1 METLKALETS
11 VLGFISRVN
20 GFLWGDFAVYFLIG
34 AGVLYTLL
42 LFFPQYRYFRRMFA
56 SLRESLEGQGI
67 TGFRALAAAVGS
79 QIGTGNLAGVAS
91 AIVMGGPGAIFWMW
105 MTAVLGMATIIGET
119 VLAQIY
125 RRKDE
130 TTGTYIAG
138 PAFYIERGT
147 GQRWLSILFAASA
160 VAGLGIATSM
170 VHSNAVAGGLSL
182 AFGVNKVLFGLVIMV
197 CTEIVLFG
205 GLKRVTRVASA
216 IVPIM
221 ALVYVVVGLVVFVMH
236 LSEIP
241 AMFALIFKHAFGVR
255 AVAGGIAG
263 HTVRQAIRY
272 GCARG
277 LFSNEA
283 GWGSTPHFHGA
294 AEVKHPMNQ
303 AMTAMFGVFLD
314 TILVCTVTASVILLS
329 GQAESGLNGLELTQ
343 MSFASLLGANSS
355 YGLAIIAVL
364 FAWTSLVAGLFYGE
378 ANIRYLFSNNHLAVN
393 LFRLLTGALVFIG
406 ALTSVPLVWECA
418 DFFNAFTM
426 ISNIVCILV
435 MSKLVI
441 KIMKDYDTQYA
452 KGNKHPVFDRNSIDI
467 PERSKRKITQL

>member
-1 METLKALETS
+1 VEALKALEAS
-11 VLGFISRVN
+11 VLDFITKVN

-34 AGVLYTLL
+34 AGIIYTLL
-42 LFFPQYRYFRRMFA
+42 LFFPQCRYFVRMFVD
-56 SLRESLEGQGI
+56 LRESLQGKGV
-67 TGFRALAAAVGS
+67 TGFRALTAAVGG

-125 RRKDE
+125 RHRDE
-130 TTGTYIAG
+130 SMGTYITG

-147 GQRWLSILFAASA
+147 GQRWLSILFAVSCI
-160 VAGLGIATSM
+160 AGLGLATSM
-170 VHSNAVAGGLSL
+170 VHSNAIAGGLNLS
-182 AFGVNKVLFGLVIMV
+182 FGINKALFGLVIMI
-197 CTEIVLFG
+197 CSELVLFG
-205 GLKRVTRVASA
+205 GLKRITRVASA
-216 IVPIM
+216 VVPVM
-221 ALVYVVVGLVVFVMH
+221 AMIYIAVGLFVFFTH
-236 LSEIP
+236 LPEVP
-241 AMFALIFKHAFGVR
+241 AMFALIFKSAFGVK

-303 AMTAMFGVFLD
+303 SMLAMFGVFLD

-329 GQAESGLNGLELTQ
+329 GQVDSGFHGLELTQ
-343 MSFASLLGANSS
+343 VSFVALFGPSSS
-355 YGLAIIAVL
+355 YGLAVIAVF
-364 FAWTSLVAGLFYGE
+364 FAWTSLIAVLFCGE
-378 ANIRYLFSNNHLAVN
+378 ANIKYLFPGSDFAVKT
-393 LFRLLTGALVFIG
+393 FRYGAGALIFIG
-406 ALTSVPLVWECA
+406 ALTSVPIVWEFA

-426 ISNIVCILV
+426 VSNIICILV
-435 MSKLVI
+435 MSKLVV
-441 KIMKDYDTQYA
+441 KVMKDYDTQYA
-452 KGNKHPVFDRNSIDI
+452 KGVKQPVWDRNSIEI
-467 PERSKRKITQL
+467 PERGRPEIQ